1 MRDELCEET
10 QDLLNSQRQRESI
23 LKETLAPSDRID
35 SVRLPTKDLWL
46 AEDPMSS
53 TSAFSKTQDLA
64 FVKRGPTKIMTTPF
78 TNIAANGT
86 LENGHLGAG
95 TDHKHAADVALHL
108 APGVTEFQ
116 NYERLVTQ
124 RDAKIG
130 ILQKQ
135 VDMLQASLREKGLE
149 QAEKALS
156 SLITTT
162 ESSNAEL
169 MRLQLE
175 LEEARKATEQERYNV
190 EKLQKKQA
198 EDVKEIRKMYEE
210 LVHEN
215 SRQQEILMQH
225 EDTIRQKDE
234 ALLTLQHSYGQLE
247 GELDCTVVKVS
258 KLQSALS
265 DEQGNHSKQAEIF
278 HKTVLDHMKQLD
290 AARKDRDNLSTEL
303 CDLKSVLA
311 GHEGLVAK
319 LQSGRRQEDS
329 ARERLMQELE
339 AAQVESNLLRDEV
352 VMLQS
357 QVNTHK
363 VQNKLQSL

>member
-10 QDLLNSQRQRESI
+10 QDLLNAQRQRESI

-35 SVRLPTKDLWL
+35 SVRLPIKD
-46 AEDPMSS
+46 PVSS

-64 FVKRGPTKIMTTPF
+64 IAKRGPTNMMTTPF
-78 TNIAANGT
+78 TNITANGT
-86 LENGHLGAG
+86 LGNGHLSVG
-95 TDHKHAADVALHL
+95 TDHKHAADVALPL

-156 SLITTT
+156 SLITTK

-215 SRQQEILMQH
+215 SRQQEILMRH

-234 ALLTLQHSYGQLE
+234 ALLTLRHSYAQIE

-265 DEQGNHSKQAEIF
+265 DEQENHSKQAEIF
-278 HKTVLDHMKQLD
+278 HKAVLDHTKQLD
-290 AARKDRDNLSTEL
+290 AARKDRDSLSTEL

-319 LQSGRRQEDS
+319 LQSGRRQEDC

-339 AAQVESNLLRDEV
+339 AAQVESNLLRDEL

-357 QVNTHK
+357 QVNNQK
-363 VQNKLQSL
+363 VQNKMQSL